1 MTRTCPHV
9 TIISNN
15 MKTIDVEQILSPDLK
30 SRMRAQDLRQLIVN
44 SEADA
49 VELDF
54 RGVKFATRSFIDEFY
69 NLFLKTPEANTFRVE
84 LINVPSD
91 IKAMLDSV
99 SRTQVRAKVIPSQS
113 QEVAFK
119 DVKEFLN
126 YFSTVV
132 L

>member
-1 MTRTCPHV
+1 M
-9 TIISNN
+9 II
-15 MKTIDVEQILSPDLK
+15 KEQINVEDD
-30 SRMRAQDLRQLIVN
+30 RLI
-44 SEADA
+44 DG
-49 VELDF
+49 L
-54 RGVKFATRSFIDEFY
+54 
-69 NLFLKTPEANTFRVE
+69 TPVVA
-84 LINVPSD
+84 
-91 IKAMLDSV
+91 AMLDAV

>member
-1 MTRTCPHV
+1 
-9 TIISNN
+9 
-15 MKTIDVEQILSPDLK
+15 
-30 SRMRAQDLRQLIVN
+30 
-44 SEADA
+44 
-49 VELDF
+49 
-54 RGVKFATRSFIDEFY
+54 
-69 NLFLKTPEANTFRVE
+69 
-84 LINVPSD
+84 
-91 IKAMLDSV
+91 MLDSV